1 MHREKPVK
9 MIGKLKETHFQCS
22 PNCYF
27 YVVFSMCLNT
37 EQWAHLTGIKTGRN
51 PGGSA
56 RGVVWGCWA
65 RPGRWQEPLGQSS
78 PKGTTSS
85 LGFSRAQSSHLA
97 PGASSP
103 GAFLWVARGLRL
115 LSSDSS
121 DTSLQG
127 PQPYQAS
134 ASPALLL
141 GCGFCC

>member
-9 MIGKLKETHFQCS
+9 MIGKLNKTHFQCS

-27 YVVFSMCLNT
+27 YFVFSMCLNT
-37 EQWAHLTGIKTGRN
+37 EQWAHLTGIKRGRN

-65 RPGRWQEPLGQSS
+65 RPGRWQEPLGKSS

-103 GAFLWVARGLRL
+103 GVPSSGWLVG
-115 LSSDSS
+115 SDSS
-121 DTSLQG
+121 PRTAPTRLQG